1 MQTTEVTQQVTSY
14 FAPSSQA
21 IVGALIRRLAY
32 GTPITRIEAATLV
45 GCTESNLD
53 THLAQ
58 LPFRV
63 KLDDEGRIVGAGLTL
78 RPTPHEFVI
87 DGKRLYTWCA
97 IDTFVFAV
105 LLGRTAQVISPCA
118 STGHAVSVTVS
129 PEGILAADP
138 PEAVVSVV
146 APPANG
152 RDVRQSFCVHV
163 NFFESHEAARSW
175 SDEHKG
181 AALLSLYEAFD
192 LAREIARSFAF

>member
-21 IVGALIRRLAY
+21 VVGDLIRRLAY
-32 GTPITRIEAATLV
+32 GTPITRVEAATLV
-45 GCTESNLD
+45 GCTESDLD

-63 KLDDEGRIVGAGLTL
+63 EVDDEGRIVGAGLTL

-87 DGKRLYTWCA
+87 YGSRLYTWCA
-97 IDTFVFAV
+97 IDTFIFSL
-105 LLGRTAQVISPCA
+105 LLGRSAQVISPCA

-152 RDVRQSFCVHV
+152 R
-163 NFFESHEAARSW
+163 
-175 SDEHKG
+175 
-181 AALLSLYEAFD
+181 
-192 LAREIARSFAF
+192 